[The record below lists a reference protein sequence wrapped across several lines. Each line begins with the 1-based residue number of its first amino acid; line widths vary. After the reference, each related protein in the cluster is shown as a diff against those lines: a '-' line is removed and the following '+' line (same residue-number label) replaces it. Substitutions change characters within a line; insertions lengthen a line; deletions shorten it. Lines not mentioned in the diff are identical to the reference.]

1 MDQPIISPEQDDMLR
16 EFDLPEADLTE
27 VYLPDEEEPTGALP
41 SADELLHEFDL
52 PDAEAAEEYPPV
64 EEISRETPL
73 SGEEM
78 PTDPLAEADELPDLF
93 PPEAYRGENDDD
105 ENRDENT
112 TVVERPVQKKKSTAR
127 KVLHVFAVIGKY
139 VLALVLVAAIAV
151 AGLFGYLTLAEYNPA
166 HAEVAQ
172 RGAVTV
178 PDKFNGNSLSILT
191 FNTGYGALGE
201 AADFFMD
208 GGKSVNPDSVEQVK
222 NNMLGIEAIVRSADA
237 DFVFLQELDTDSDRS
252 YELNQ
257 WLQYEYD
264 LEDYESRFA
273 MNYSCDY
280 VPYPLPETIGKVH
293 SGIATFSRYDISS
306 ATRYSLPCPFSWPT
320 RVANLKRCM
329 LVTRIPLA
337 GKEEQELVLIN
348 FHLEAYDDGE
358 GKAAQTEQLMEYLL
372 AEYEK
377 GNYVIAGGDFNQVFP
392 GTQERYPLKDTSGWA
407 AGQLDRLPTD
417 WEYAFDDT
425 TPTCRLLNQPYD
437 PSSPLTQYYVI
448 DGFIVSPNLTVTSVE
463 TLDEQFVYSDH
474 NPVLMEISFDQ

>member
-41 SADELLHEFDL
+41 SADEILHEFDL

-358 GKAAQTEQLMEYLL
+358 GKAA
-372 AEYEK
+372 
-377 GNYVIAGGDFNQVFP
+377 
-392 GTQERYPLKDTSGWA
+392 
-407 AGQLDRLPTD
+407 
-417 WEYAFDDT
+417 
-425 TPTCRLLNQPYD
+425 
-437 PSSPLTQYYVI
+437 
-448 DGFIVSPNLTVTSVE
+448 
-463 TLDEQFVYSDH
+463 
-474 NPVLMEISFDQ
+474 